1 MLNAD
6 HIDALLGE
14 RGLVLTQQRRRIV
27 AHLDGNLSHPTAAQ
41 IYASVA
47 PGVTLSTVYNT
58 LALLK
63 DLGVVSELPQHGGE
77 SRFDPNAA
85 PHHHLLCSSCG
96 ALHDVP
102 AEQVQVTLLAD
113 ARIGGQ
119 GSPDSGIAAAGIE
132 QVQVSFLGR
141 CPGGCPGH

>member
-1 MLNAD
+1 MFSTD
-6 HIDALLGE
+6 HIEALLRE

-41 IYASVA
+41 IHAVVA

-63 DLGVVSELPQHGGE
+63 DLGVLHELPQPGGE
-77 SRFDPNAA
+77 ARFDPNPAL
-85 PHHHLLCSSCG
+85 HHHLLCTACG

-102 AEQVQVTLLAD
+102 ADAVTVTLSGV
-113 ARIGGQ
+113 GGF
-119 GSPDSGIAAAGIE
+119 E
-132 QVQVSFLGR
+132 QAQVSFQGR
-141 CPGGCPGH
+141 CPQGCPG